1 MTLWKSYSANEVFA
15 RLVQLMKGVDLAD
28 DTPGLFG
35 SAAWNESL
43 SEILELC
50 QNSYP
55 GVTGVFPYGLHAQT
69 ENIED
74 AHTSLHG
81 SDSAAL
87 SKKDHRWVSGTFDA
101 VPADQ
106 IILCAIGAFTGTM
119 YTAVG
124 NSGREV
130 TIKNAGTG
138 TVQVN
143 PATGTSETVEGSS
156 VALTENQAT
165 LLYSDGVNW
174 YELADI

>member
-1 MTLWKSYSANEVFA
+1 MTQYRSYSTNEVFA
-15 RLVQLMKGVDLAD
+15 RLALLMKGVDLAD

-74 AHTSLHG
+74 AHTVLHAG
-81 SDSAAL
+81 NSDL
-87 SKKDHRWVSGTFDA
+87 DKKDHRWVSGTFDA